1 MVGVME
7 AKRSLFSE
15 SAIRKLLHLYA
26 ENMYLDSSETNRLIV
41 IGGSAMSLLNL
52 RHGTHDIDVI
62 NELTIF
68 ERQVIEQISRAE
80 GLSTEWMNNRSLPFR
95 PKNLNHRSCILL
107 LKIYNTELYVPP
119 FDFLLLMKI
128 HASRGERDLVDM
140 YLLWAHCSF
149 TSIKAIEKAYWDAY
163 PDAPLDPYLSTHL
176 EMIEL
181 QSCEYL
187 TRKRT
192 RELSKR

>member
-1 MVGVME
+1 M
-7 AKRSLFSE
+7 LFSE
-15 SAIRKLLHLYA
+15 SAIRRLLHLYA
-26 ENMYLDSSETNRLIV
+26 ENIYLDSNDTSRLIV

-62 NELTIF
+62 NELTMID
-68 ERQVIEQISRAE
+68 RHVIEKISE
-80 GLSTEWMNNRSLPFR
+80 SEKVSTEWMNNRSLPFR
-95 PKNLNHRSCILL
+95 PQNLILESCTLA
-107 LKIYNTELYVPP
+107 LKIYNTELYIPS
-119 FDFLLLMKI
+119 FDVLLVMKL

-140 YLLWAHCSF
+140 YLLWEHCSF
-149 TSIKAIEKAYWDAY
+149 TSIKAIEEAYWDAY

-176 EMIEL
+176 EMIEFK
-181 QSCEYL
+181 SCEYL

>member
-1 MVGVME
+1 MGVIE
-7 AKRSLFSE
+7 VERNQFLE
-15 SAIRKLLHLYA
+15 SDIQKLLHLFA
-26 ENMYLDSSETNRLIV
+26 EKIQNDFGGASKLIV

-62 NELTIF
+62 NELSVFELQTI
-68 ERQVIEQISRAE
+68 EKISQSE
-80 GLSTEWMNNRSLPFR
+80 GVSIEWMNNRSRPFC
-95 PKNLNHRSCILL
+95 PQNLNQQGCRLIM
-107 LKIYNTELYVPP
+107 KIYNTELYVPS
-119 FDFLLLMKI
+119 FDSLLVMKM

-140 YLLWAHCSF
+140 YLLWGQCSF
-149 TSIKAIEKAYWDAY
+149 TSIKEIEDAYWAAY
-163 PDAPLDPYLSTHL
+163 PDAPADPYLSSH
-176 EMIEL
+176 IEKIEF

>member
-1 MVGVME
+1 MVGVMK
-7 AKRSLFSE
+7 AMKSLFSE

-26 ENMYLDSSETNRLIV
+26 EKIYSDSSDASRLIV

-62 NELTIF
+62 NQLTMI
-68 ERQVIEQISRAE
+68 ERQVIEKISESERV
-80 GLSTEWMNNRSLPFR
+80 STEWMNNRSLPFR
-95 PKNLNHRSCILL
+95 PQNLILESCTLV

-119 FDFLLLMKI
+119 FDLLLLMKI

-149 TSIKAIEKAYWDAY
+149 TSIKAITEAYWDAY
-163 PDAPLDPYLSTHL
+163 PDAALDPYLSTHL
-176 EMIEL
+176 EMIEF
-181 QSCEYL
+181 QSCGYL

>member
-7 AKRSLFSE
+7 ARKLLFSE
-15 SAIRKLLHLYA
+15 SAIRRLLHLDA
-26 ENMYLDSSETNRLIV
+26 ENIYSDSNDTSRLIV

-62 NELTIF
+62 NELTMID
-68 ERQVIEQISRAE
+68 RKVIEKISE
-80 GLSTEWMNNRSLPFR
+80 SEKVSNEWMNNRSLPFR
-95 PKNLNHRSCILL
+95 PQNLILESCTLA
-107 LKIYNTELYVPP
+107 LKIYNTELYIPS
-119 FDFLLLMKI
+119 FDLLLVMKM

-140 YLLWAHCSF
+140 YLLWGQCSF
-149 TSIKAIEKAYWDAY
+149 TSIKEIENAYWTAY
-163 PDAPLDPYLSTHL
+163 PDAPADPYLSSH
-176 EMIEL
+176 IEKIEI